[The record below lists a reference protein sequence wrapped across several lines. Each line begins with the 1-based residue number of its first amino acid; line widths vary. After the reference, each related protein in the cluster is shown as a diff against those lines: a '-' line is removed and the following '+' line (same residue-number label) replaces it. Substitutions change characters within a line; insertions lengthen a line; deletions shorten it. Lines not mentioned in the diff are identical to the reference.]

1 MRGGIL
7 FSFVAS
13 IALVGCGGSGSETP
27 WPREP
32 SGPALGPSGENAPTP
47 TVVNEAASPEDG
59 EEPGKSERPADNT
72 EAESAPANPRGKRDA
87 GP

>member
-13 IALVGCGGSGSETP
+13 IALGGCGGSGSETP

-32 SGPALGPSGENAPTP
+32 SGPALGPSGENKTAPS
-47 TVVNEAASPEDG
+47 VVNEAASPEEG
-59 EEPGKSERPADNT
+59 EEPAKSEDTNAG
-72 EAESAPANPRGKRDA
+72 AESEPRTPPSKRDA

>member
-7 FSFVAS
+7 ISLVAS
-13 IALVGCGGSGSETP
+13 IALGGCGGSGSETP

-32 SGPALGPSGENAPTP
+32 SGPALGPSGENAPP
-47 TVVNEAASPEDG
+47 PSVVNEAEDG
-59 EEPGKSERPADNT
+59 EPPATSEQPEPTKEPQ
-72 EAESAPANPRGKRDA
+72 GKRDA